1 VTEKIDSSAY
11 QKPRA
16 SEASSTG
23 QAELASYGG
32 ATPVPPK
39 KLTVPDV
46 VAMKRDGRRI
56 TMMTAYDAA
65 FARLVDQAG
74 IDVLLVGDSAGM
86 VVLGYPNTVPVTMDD
101 MVRMAAAVS
110 RGATRPVLV
119 GDMPFGSYQTGTQD
133 ALRNAARFLKEGGMD
148 AVKIEGGRETVDTVR
163 ALVENGISVMAHV
176 GLTPQR
182 VAMLGGFK
190 TQARNARAARRLI
203 DDAVALED
211 AGAFSIVL
219 ESIPAP
225 VAEIVTERLSIPTI
239 GIGAGLACDGQVL
252 VLHDVLGLYGDFK
265 PKFAK
270 RYADIGT
277 QVIDALKA
285 FDAEVRAGTFPDA
298 DHSFTMKENELDSLK
313 QGLARPKAV

>member
-1 VTEKIDSSAY
+1 MPEK
-11 QKPRA
+11 P
-16 SEASSTG
+16 
-23 QAELASYGG
+23 AEVAAYGG
-32 ATPVPPK
+32 AAPQK
-39 KLTVPDV
+39 KITVPDV

-65 FARLVDQAG
+65 FARLVDRAG

-86 VVLGYPNTVPVTMDD
+86 VMLGYPNTVPVTMDD
-101 MVRMAAAVS
+101 MVRMAASVS
-110 RGATRPVLV
+110 RGATHPLLV

-133 ALRNAARFLKEGGMD
+133 ALRNAARFLKEAGMD

-182 VAMLGGFK
+182 VAQLGGFK
-190 TQARNARAARRLI
+190 TQAKTSRAARRLI
-203 DDAVALED
+203 DDALALEE

-225 VAEIVTERLSIPTI
+225 VAKLVTERLAIPTI
-239 GIGAGLACDGQVL
+239 GIGAGVDCDGQVL

-270 RYADIGT
+270 RYADIGA
-277 QVIDALKA
+277 QVEAALRA
-285 FDAEVRAGTFPDA
+285 FDADVRSGAFPDA
-298 DHSFTMKENELDSLK
+298 EHSFTMKEAELAELREGLVQKPRALK
-313 QGLARPKAV
+313 PTSEAKPRSA

>member
-1 VTEKIDSSAY
+1 MPEKIESSAY
-11 QKPRA
+11 
-16 SEASSTG
+16 
-23 QAELASYGG
+23 GG
-32 ATPVPPK
+32 ASAAQPK
-39 KLTVPDV
+39 KLTVPEI
-46 VAMKRDGRRI
+46 VAMKRDGKRI

-65 FARLVDQAG
+65 FARLVDRAG
-74 IDVLLVGDSAGM
+74 IDILLVGDSAGM
-86 VVLGYPNTVPVTMDD
+86 VVLGYQTTVPVTMDD

-148 AVKIEGGRETVDTVR
+148 AVKMEGGRETVETVR
-163 ALVENGISVMAHV
+163 TLVDNGISVMAHV

-190 TQARNARAARRLI
+190 TQARSARAARRLI
-203 DDAVALED
+203 DDALALED

-225 VAEIVTERLSIPTI
+225 VAEMATERLSIPTI
-239 GIGAGLACDGQVL
+239 GIGAGVDCDGQVL

-270 RYADIGT
+270 RYADIGA
-277 QVIDALKA
+277 QVTDALKA

-298 DHSFTMKENELDSLK
+298 EHSFTMKDAELESLR
-313 QGLARPKAV
+313 QGLTRPKAV

>member
-1 VTEKIDSSAY
+1 MADKTESA
-11 QKPRA
+11 
-16 SEASSTG
+16 
-23 QAELASYGG
+23 YGG
-32 ATPVPPK
+32 ATTVPQR
-39 KLTVPDV
+39 KLTVPEI
-46 VAMKRDGRRI
+46 VAMKRDGKRI

-65 FARLVDQAG
+65 FARLVDKAG
-74 IDVLLVGDSAGM
+74 IDILLVGDSAGM
-86 VVLGYPNTVPVTMDD
+86 VMLGYPNTVPVTMDD
-101 MVRMAAAVS
+101 MVRMSAAVS
-110 RGATRPVLV
+110 RGATHPVLV
-119 GDMPFGSYQTGTQD
+119 GDMPFGSYQTGTAD

-148 AVKIEGGRETVDTVR
+148 AVKIEGGHETVDTVR
-163 ALVENGISVMAHV
+163 TLVDNGISVMAHV

-190 TQARNARAARRLI
+190 TQARSARAARRLI

-239 GIGAGLACDGQVL
+239 GIGAGPSCDGQVL

-270 RYADIGT
+270 RYVDIGS

-285 FDAEVRAGTFPDA
+285 FDTEVRAGTFPD
-298 DHSFTMKENELDSLK
+298 DEHSFTMKETELASLR
-313 QGLARPKAV
+313 QNLARPRAV

>member
-1 VTEKIDSSAY
+1 MAD
-11 QKPRA
+11 KP
-16 SEASSTG
+16 
-23 QAELASYGG
+23 AEIAAYGG
-32 ATPVPPK
+32 AAPQK
-39 KLTVPDV
+39 KITVPDL
-46 VAMKRDGRRI
+46 VAMKKDGRRI

-65 FARLVDQAG
+65 FARLVDRAG

-86 VVLGYPNTVPVTMDD
+86 VMLGYANTVPVTMDD
-101 MVRMAAAVS
+101 MIRMAASVS
-110 RGATRPVLV
+110 RGATHPVLV

-133 ALRNAARFLKEGGMD
+133 ALRNAARFLKEAGMD
-148 AVKIEGGRETVDTVR
+148 AVKIEGGNETVATVK

-182 VAMLGGFK
+182 VAQFGGFK
-190 TQARNARAARRLI
+190 TQAKSARAARQLI

-225 VAEIVTERLSIPTI
+225 VAAMVTERISIPTI
-239 GIGAGLACDGQVL
+239 GIGAGIDCDGQVL

-270 RYADIGT
+270 RYGDIGT
-277 QVIDALKA
+277 AVVDALRA
-285 FDAEVRAGTFPDA
+285 YDSDVREGRFPD
-298 DHSFTMKENELDSLK
+298 DEHSFTMKDSELAALR
-313 QGLARPKAV
+313 QNVARPKAV